1 MSTLLRPL
9 FLDKL
14 ELSLQFFAIE
24 LCWCTFWISTQF
36 LTCILKWSTTYM
48 LDPRVILEKVRK
60 TRKTWQSCLVT
71 KSDHDLTSEIKIN
84 LRMFQYFF
92 PFLSENDSNKKKNLI
107 QRSRYSIE
115 IVITLFILLAELI
128 ITSYIWANHTQAW
141 TWIRCSFSYVT
152 ASNWRDM
159 E

>member
-1 MSTLLRPL
+1 M
-9 FLDKL
+9 
-14 ELSLQFFAIE
+14 
-24 LCWCTFWISTQF
+24 
-36 LTCILKWSTTYM
+36 
-48 LDPRVILEKVRK
+48 
-60 TRKTWQSCLVT
+60 T

-128 ITSYIWANHTQAW
+128 ITSHSWANHAQA
-141 TWIRCSFSYVT
+141 
-152 ASNWRDM
+152 
-159 E
+159 